1 MAVVHEIIDLLVCRK
16 IHGCG
21 CVGPSLTWKKYKEVG
36 KPSKPFDSAKKPWK
50 KGGGDSG
57 QMAYLTKK
65 FEKLKKKLKKSKKAA
80 KKRALQYP
88 AERYV
93 GIQDCHIRDWQLARI
108 YFSKESS
115 TLVKVLKV
123 YKLIATVRRTQYRN
137 TVFHK
142 GLSVPLFLVS
152 DGVS

>member
-1 MAVVHEIIDLLVCRK
+1 MN
-16 IHGCG
+16 
-21 CVGPSLTWKKYKEVG
+21 
-36 KPSKPFDSAKKPWK
+36 
-50 KGGGDSG
+50 
-57 QMAYLTKK
+57 
-65 FEKLKKKLKKSKKAA
+65 
-80 KKRALQYP
+80 LQYP

-93 GIQDCHIRDWQLARI
+93 GIQDCHICDWQLAHI

-115 TLVKVLKV
+115 TLVNVLKV